1 MKIFKFNYLI
11 RTALILIFFS
21 IFFLFGAYAHKYGLI
36 GFLKVNIIEI
46 PNIVSKIYNAQ
57 RNKYG
62 SKKGKKSPNGL
73 TTITSKVLATSDLIN
88 AELLLES
95 DSKYSLNDKASPIET
110 YAIGRF
116 KLSLKPKSKVS

>member
-1 MKIFKFNYLI
+1 MLASEIVLSYENDKLI
-11 RTALILIFFS
+11 NLL
-21 IFFLFGAYAHKYGLI
+21 
-36 GFLKVNIIEI
+36 
-46 PNIVSKIYNAQ
+46 
-57 RNKYG
+57 G

-73 TTITSKVLATSDLIN
+73 TTIISKVLATSDLIN
-88 AELLLES
+88 EELLLES